1 VHNEEGTVDNTLGGK
16 VAIVTGA
23 AGGIGRIYASALAAS
38 GASVVI
44 ADLNEEGALAVA
56 SELVDQG
63 RAAIGVRVDI
73 TDPDSARAMAAAAT
87 EAYGG
92 VDILVNNAPSWQS
105 SRRCH

>member
-1 VHNEEGTVDNTLGGK
+1 MNNTLDGK

-23 AGGIGRIYASALAAS
+23 AGGIGRIYVSALAAN

-44 ADLNEEGALAVA
+44 ADLNEEGAVAVA
-56 SELVDQG
+56 SQLAGEG

-92 VDILVNNAPSWQS
+92 IDILATTRHSWQS